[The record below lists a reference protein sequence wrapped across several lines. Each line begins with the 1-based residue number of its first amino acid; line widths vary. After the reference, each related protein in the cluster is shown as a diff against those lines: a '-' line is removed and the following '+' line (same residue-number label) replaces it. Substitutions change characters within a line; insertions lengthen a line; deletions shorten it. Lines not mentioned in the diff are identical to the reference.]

1 MLVLYDT
8 SKIEDRGWAIEYFSF
23 FKKNAFSLSGPAAR
37 DGLILF
43 RQDKTRSG
51 EKVTVQLGRFSA
63 ERLKG
68 GEISLSFVN
77 IEPKN

>member
-1 MLVLYDT
+1 
-8 SKIEDRGWAIEYFSF
+8 
-23 FKKNAFSLSGPAAR
+23 LSGPAAR

-43 RQDKTRSG
+43 KQDKTRSG

-63 ERLKG
+63 DRLKG

-77 IEPKN
+77 TEPKNLLKALAFSSLSCDNKINFIVE